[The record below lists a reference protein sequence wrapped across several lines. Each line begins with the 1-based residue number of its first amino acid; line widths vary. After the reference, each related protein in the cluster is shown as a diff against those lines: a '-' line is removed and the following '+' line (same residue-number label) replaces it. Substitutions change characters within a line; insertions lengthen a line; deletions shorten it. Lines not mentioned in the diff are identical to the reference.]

1 IETKNKLIPAREMDK
16 IVWVS
21 VGVLTLFFLTFPIAM
36 WRISQKEKFPGF
48 HVKSFTIEGQ
58 SPVNAVAN
66 AVAKGLAQPA
76 IPSSSALPAANNFYL
91 GLAEKADRKGGV

>member
-1 IETKNKLIPAREMDK
+1 MEAKNKPIPAREIHK

-48 HVKSFTIEGQ
+48 YLKFLTIEGQ
-58 SPVNAVAN
+58 SPVHAVAN

-76 IPSSSALPAANNFYL
+76 IASSSDLAAANNSY
-91 GLAEKADRKGGV
+91 